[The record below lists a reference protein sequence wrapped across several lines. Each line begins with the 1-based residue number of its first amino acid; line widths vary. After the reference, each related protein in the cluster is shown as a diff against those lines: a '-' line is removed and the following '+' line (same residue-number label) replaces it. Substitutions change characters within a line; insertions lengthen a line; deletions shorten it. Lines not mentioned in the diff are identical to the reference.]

1 MKQTTL
7 PFKPLKKSKKKDS
20 DSDSNE
26 FDSNEI
32 DFDSISPVRTARRAA
47 ACMKKLNISLKYIL
61 IYNVYFKIDFLFKL
75 QLKGTMLLVATN
87 RTLLVKIFTVC
98 RLILNKCEYA
108 C

>member
-47 ACMKKLNISLKYIL
+47 ACMRKLYINLKYIL
-61 IYNVYFKIDFLFKL
+61 IYNVYL
-75 QLKGTMLLVATN
+75 T
-87 RTLLVKIFTVC
+87 
-98 RLILNKCEYA
+98 NKCLF
-108 C
+108 